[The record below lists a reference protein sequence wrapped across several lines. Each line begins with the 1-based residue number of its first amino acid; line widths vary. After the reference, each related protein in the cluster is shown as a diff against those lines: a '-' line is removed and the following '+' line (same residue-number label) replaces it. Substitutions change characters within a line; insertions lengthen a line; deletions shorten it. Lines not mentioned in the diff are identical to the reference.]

1 MDQFKKFR
9 EYELSQGV
17 TVRQLQMKLLDIF
30 LYFKKICEDN
40 NLTYWCGGGT
50 MLGAV
55 RHKGFI
61 PWDDDLDVFMPRKDY
76 EILYAKWKEIADTNH
91 YVLVRSDDKHN
102 YHHTAMNL
110 VDIQSTYVNRHNENE
125 DIYHGCYID
134 IIPFE
139 GCPNSKIG
147 RGLQIYHSIMYS
159 VFNCQRLPD
168 NQGKLLRY
176 PVMMLLGLIRSPKLR
191 YKIWKYHQDKMTK
204 YDFYTSKYAKETIS
218 SFKGLF
224 RHYERE
230 VFDTTDAEFEGITV
244 KIPAGYDYYMK
255 QIYGDYM
262 AMPKNLNMDMSNR
275 YGVVKYV
282 NLNEP
287 YTKFRGKY
295 YLETEE
301 K

>member
-1 MDQFKKFR
+1 
-9 EYELSQGV
+9 
-17 TVRQLQMKLLDIF
+17 
-30 LYFKKICEDN
+30 
-40 NLTYWCGGGT
+40 

-176 PVMMLLGLIRSPKLR
+176 PVMMLLGLIRSTKLR

-204 YDFYTSKYAKETIS
+204 YDFYTSKYVKETIS

-224 RHYERE
+224 RLYERE